1 MIEFVLIEAL
11 IILVGTVT
19 IIKSFFSNQRRQLLI
34 ILSIAVALLV
44 PYTLVVNDLFN
55 SFDIMIQVSEFVRLP
70 QLYALLGELYTNPEM
85 KGFYLFTLLM
95 VYGLIVFLTIFLLT
109 RIVVYFDEMRY
120 QRFSSYAVV
129 HRAYIGVPLGIIKA
143 GLYIYVYLI
152 ALSFIQ
158 PALGLDLAN
167 NQIMIFFNQID
178 SYVEY
183 INNAAQQIRAP
194 F

>member
-34 ILSIAVALLV
+34 ILSIAFALLV

-55 SFDIMIQVSEFVRLP
+55 SFDIMIQVSEFARLP
-70 QLYALLGELYTNPEM
+70 QLYSLLGELYTNPAM

-95 VYGLIVFLTIFLLT
+95 VYGLLVFLTIFLLT
-109 RIVVYFDEMRY
+109 RIVVYFDEIRY

-129 HRAYIGVPLGIIKA
+129 HRVYIGVPLGIIKA

>member
-1 MIEFVLIEAL
+1 
-11 IILVGTVT
+11 
-19 IIKSFFSNQRRQLLI
+19 
-34 ILSIAVALLV
+34 
-44 PYTLVVNDLFN
+44 
-55 SFDIMIQVSEFVRLP
+55 
-70 QLYALLGELYTNPEM
+70 
-85 KGFYLFTLLM
+85 
-95 VYGLIVFLTIFLLT
+95 
-109 RIVVYFDEMRY
+109 
-120 QRFSSYAVV
+120 VV

-152 ALSFIQ
+152 ALSFMQ